1 MCHIVILRRRCWQ
14 VETCSSSL
22 VFRSRMRLS
31 LNTYE
36 ISGDISS
43 PPSFLPPPPPPPSS
57 SCPLHHT
64 FPPAIPVASY
74 QEDGAIEVRRA
85 SRYLSSAC
93 RIGCDLGG
101 LPGRVTPTVSNCLL
115 NGALGK
121 RPEQHH
127 LPIPPPKIPPLF
139 TCPRAARTSPI
150 PASVHSLANPPS
162 LHFLPKERFRRSGVG
177 GGGGCRLGRG
187 AARGAL

>member
-1 MCHIVILRRRCWQ
+1 MKYLEIFPRLDRQ
-14 VETCSSSL
+14 TPSL
-22 VFRSRMRLS
+22 LS
-31 LNTYE
+31 
-36 ISGDISS
+36 
-43 PPSFLPPPPPPPSS
+43 PPPPPS
-57 SCPLHHT
+57 CPLHHS

-74 QEDGAIEVRRA
+74 QEDEPIEVRQT
-85 SRYLSSAC
+85 SPYLSSAW

-121 RPEQHH
+121 RAEQHH
-127 LPIPPPKIPPLF
+127 LPIPPPKKKNPLF

-162 LHFLPKERFRRSGVG
+162 LQFLPKERGKGVKGRGGVG
-177 GGGGCRLGRG
+177 RGLGGRAGWAEGQPEELREQMERG
-187 AARGAL
+187 D